1 MSETPFPLGKK
12 LPLPAAPSL
21 RRLIG
26 PSFIILGLGLGSGEV
41 ILWPY
46 LTSNYG
52 LGLVWAIV
60 LGITMQFFINLEV
73 ERYAL
78 IYGESI
84 FVGFARMWRRL
95 PLWFILTT
103 FLGFGWPGIGL
114 AGANLLAHATGIEQT
129 NLVAIAIFILI
140 GLILSFGRVLYQTVE
155 SIQKWLIGI
164 GVPAIV
170 ILTLFLSS
178 RADFAALGHGLLG
191 QGPDYLFFPAGLSL
205 AAFLGALAF
214 SGAGGNL
221 NLAQSFYVRDKGYG
235 MGKYSAR
242 ITNLLHEKRD
252 DAHIHLTG
260 STFALTNNNRRNFA
274 HWWRVINLEHFL
286 VFWVLGLI
294 TMLTLSLLAY
304 TTAYGLPNN
313 HQDITF
319 VLNEAAVI
327 GQMTLPFVSL
337 LFLTIT
343 GIMLSATQMT
353 VLDSTSRI
361 ITENWLLVRRQPKGK
376 VAHIYY
382 FVLWGQIAW
391 GIAVFLA
398 GFNEP
403 KQLIITSAVI
413 NAFTMFIYTG
423 LLLYLNNRHLPPEL
437 RPRPWRNV
445 MLALTFLFFGAF
457 CALYLID
464 KF

>member
-1 MSETPFPLGKK
+1 MAKTK
-12 LPLPAAPSL
+12 LPLGQHPLPPALSL

-52 LGLVWAIV
+52 LGIIWAIV
-60 LGITMQFFINLEV
+60 IGITMQFFINMEV

-84 FVGFARMWRRL
+84 FVGFARLMKLL
-95 PLWFILTT
+95 PIWFILTT
-103 FLGFGWPGIGL
+103 FFGFGWPGIGL
-114 AGANLLAHATGIEQT
+114 AGANLLAHAFNIPST
-129 NLVAIAIFILI
+129 NLVAIVVFIFI
-140 GLILSFGRVLYQTVE
+140 GLLLSFGRVLYQTVE
-155 SIQKWLIGI
+155 TIQKWLIGI
-164 GVPAIV
+164 GVPAII
-170 ILTLFLSS
+170 ILTIYLATKSDFSTLAQGLIGKGDGFWFLPE
-178 RADFAALGHGLLG
+178 GL
-191 QGPDYLFFPAGLSL
+191 AI

-235 MGKYSAR
+235 MGKYASR
-242 ITNLLHEKRD
+242 ITNLLHSKQDSHRLK
-252 DAHIHLTG
+252 LTG
-260 STFALTNNNRRNFA
+260 STFPLNQSNLKRF
-274 HWWRVINLEHFL
+274 HQWWRVVNLEHFL
-286 VFWVLGLI
+286 IFWLLGLI
-294 TMLTLSLLAY
+294 TMLTLALLAY
-304 TTAYGLPNN
+304 VTAFGLPDN

-319 VLNEAAVI
+319 VLNEAVAI
-327 GQMTLPFVSL
+327 GQLTLPAIGI
-337 LFLTIT
+337 LFLILT

-353 VLDSTSRI
+353 VLDSTRRI
-361 ITENWLLVRRQPKGK
+361 LTENILLLKKNSKSAVSRL
-376 VAHIYY
+376 YY
-382 FVLWGQIAW
+382 LVLWAQIIF
-391 GIAVFLA
+391 GITIFLI

-403 KQLIITSAVI
+403 KQLIVLSAVI

-423 LLLYLNNRHLPPEL
+423 LIMLLNNRHLPQKL

-445 MLALTFLFFGAF
+445 ALALTFIFFGIF

>member
-1 MSETPFPLGKK
+1 MSQFLPLGQHD
-12 LPLPAAPSL
+12 LPPALSF

-46 LTSNYG
+46 LSSNYG
-52 LGLVWAIV
+52 LGIVWAIV
-60 LGITMQFFINLEV
+60 VGITMQFFINLEV

-84 FVGFARMWRRL
+84 FVGFARMLRYL
-95 PLWFILTT
+95 PAWFILTT
-103 FLGFGWPGIGL
+103 FFGFGWPGIGL
-114 AGANLLAHATGIEQT
+114 AGATLLAHAFGIS
-129 NLVAIAIFILI
+129 NVNIAAIAIFLLI

-155 SIQKWLIGI
+155 NIQKWLIGL
-164 GVPAIV
+164 GVPAI
-170 ILTLFLSS
+170 ILLTLYLSS
-178 RADFAALGHGLLG
+178 RADFVVLAQGLIGHGHNFWFL
-191 QGPDYLFFPAGLSL
+191 PDGLAI

-242 ITNLLHEKRD
+242 ITNLLHENQD
-252 DAHIHLTG
+252 DAHFHLTG
-260 STFALTNNNRRNFA
+260 STFPLSSSNLSRFHR
-274 HWWRVINLEHFL
+274 WWRIMNLEHFL
-286 VFWVLGLI
+286 IFWVLGLI
-294 TMLTLSLLAY
+294 TMLTLALLAY
-304 TTAYGLPNN
+304 VTAYGTPGNEQN
-313 HQDITF
+313 ITF
-319 VLNEAAVI
+319 VLNEATAI
-327 GQMTLPFVSL
+327 SQLTLPVISL
-337 LFLTIT
+337 LFLIIT

-361 ITENWLLVRRQPKGK
+361 IAENWLLFTRKAKGK
-376 VAHIYY
+376 MAHLYY
-382 FVLWGQIAW
+382 FILWAQIAF
-391 GIAVFLA
+391 GILVFLA

-423 LLLYLNNRHLPPEL
+423 LLLWLNNSRLPQPL
-437 RPRPWRNV
+437 KPRAWRNV
-445 MLALTFLFFGAF
+445 ALAITFLFFGVF
-457 CALYLID
+457 CVLYLID